1 MKLFDIFG
9 LSLSHVKKSKMR
21 SWLTIIGIVIGVAA
35 VVAIISIG
43 QSMEA
48 TVQSRLGSLGA
59 DLITIT
65 PGYSRAS
72 AGGHETPGGFRSAG
86 SATIN
91 LTDKDANIIKQVPGV
106 LYVNGI
112 VSGRAD
118 MVLGT
123 EKITVS
129 ISGVDTAVWRSMVTT
144 ELEAGRYL
152 QPGDSNAVVIGYG
165 LAHDTFLQPIT
176 LNRPITIGGK
186 NFKVVG
192 IFVES
197 GGGFGGGGDN
207 SVYMPA
213 DYARDVITENISRN
227 TFSSIMIKVADQAL
241 VNEITSDIVQKL
253 MASRHVNQRTRDFSV
268 TAFATIQ
275 AQITSITQTIS
286 LFLAAI
292 AAVSLLVGA
301 VGIANTMFMSVME
314 RTRQIG
320 LLKALGATDNEV
332 LELFLMES
340 GLFGFVGGL
349 IGIIFGML
357 ISIMVTSLGL
367 MAIGP
372 GEGTM
377 STVISPQLIIF
388 ALVFSILVGIISGV
402 VPARTAAR
410 MNPVDAL
417 RFEQ

>member
-1 MKLFDIFG
+1 MKPFDIFR
-9 LSLSHVKKSKMR
+9 LSVSHLKKSKMR

-43 QSMEA
+43 QSMQES
-48 TVQSRLGSLGA
+48 VQARLGSLGA
-59 DLITIT
+59 DLITVT

-72 AGGHETPGGFRSAG
+72 GGGGPEGGG
-86 SATIN
+86 STGSTSTN
-91 LTDKDANIIKQVPGV
+91 LTDKDANMIKQVSGV
-106 LYVNGI
+106 VYVNGM
-112 VSGRAD
+112 VSGSSDVR
-118 MVLGT
+118 VGT
-123 EKITVS
+123 EKTSVS
-129 ISGVDTAVWRSMVTT
+129 ISGVDTRVWRSMVTT
-144 ELEAGRYL
+144 QLEAGRYL
-152 QPGDSNAVVIGYG
+152 QPGDSNAVVIGYA
-165 LAHDTFLQPIT
+165 LAHTTFLQPIT

-192 IFVES
+192 ILVSS
-197 GGGFGGGGDN
+197 GGGFGGGGGDN
-207 SVYMPA
+207 AVYMSA
-213 DYARDVITENISRN
+213 DYARQVITTNVSRN
-227 TFSSIMIKVADQAL
+227 TFTSIMVKVADQTL
-241 VNEITSDIVQKL
+241 VDNITSDIVQKL
-253 MASRHVNQRTRDFSV
+253 MASRHVNQRTRDFTV
-268 TAFATIQ
+268 TAYATIQ
-275 AQITSITQTIS
+275 EQITSITSTIS

-332 LELFLMES
+332 MELFLMES

-349 IGIIFGML
+349 LGIICGML
-357 ISIMVTSLGL
+357 ISVIVISLGL
-367 MAIGP
+367 LAIGS

-377 STVISPQLIIF
+377 STVVSPQLIIF
-388 ALVFSILVGIISGV
+388 ALAFSIFVGIISGV
-402 VPARTAAR
+402 APARSAAK

>member
-1 MKLFDIFG
+1 MKILDIFR

-43 QSMEA
+43 QGMQASVEA
-48 TVQSRLGSLGA
+48 RLGSLGA
-59 DLITIT
+59 DLITVT
-65 PGYSRAS
+65 PGFSRA
-72 AGGHETPGGFRSAG
+72 GGGGFEGGRGGG

-91 LTDKDANIIKQVPGV
+91 LTDRDANTIKQVPGV
-106 LYVNGI
+106 LYVNGM
-112 VSGRAD
+112 VSGSSDIR
-118 MVLGT
+118 LGT
-123 EKITVS
+123 EKTSVS
-129 ISGVDTAVWRSMVTT
+129 VSGVDTAVWRSMVTT
-144 ELEAGRYL
+144 QLESGRYL
-152 QPGDSNAVVIGYG
+152 QPGDSNAVVIGNS
-165 LAHDTFLQPIT
+165 LAHTTFLQPIT
-176 LNRPITIGGK
+176 LNKPITIGGR

-192 IFVES
+192 ILVSS

-207 SVYMPA
+207 TVYMSA
-213 DYARDVITENISRN
+213 DYARQVITTNISRN
-227 TFSSIMIKVADQAL
+227 QFTSILVKVGDVSQASTIAAA
-241 VNEITSDIVQKL
+241 ITQKL
-253 MASRHVNQRTRDFSV
+253 LPERHVNPRTQDFTV

-275 AQITSITQTIS
+275 QQITSVVQSIS

-332 LELFLMES
+332 MELFLMES

-349 IGIIFGML
+349 IGIISGVL
-357 ISIMVTSLGL
+357 ISVIISEVGL
-367 MAIGP
+367 RALGP
-372 GEGTM
+372 GGAM
-377 STVISPQLIIF
+377 SAVVTPQLLIF
-388 ALVFSILVGIISGV
+388 ALGFSIFVGVISGV
-402 VPARTAAR
+402 APARSAAK